1 MPMADNENEV
11 IQEPEAD
18 EGVATQ
24 PVLKGRQ
31 SFRQVRR
38 ELTEEEL
45 SSPAAQ
51 RLILDE
57 LDRLENENAE
67 LKGVSRKFHEVD
79 KKASILDEKLKRHTA
94 LDILSSAALAA
105 GSLALG
111 YAPKVWAGGSATGPI
126 FLVIGIVMIA
136 GGIWSKAVRA

>member
-1 MPMADNENEV
+1 MADNENEI
-11 IQEPEAD
+11 IQEPDAD
-18 EGVATQ
+18 DGVASQ
-24 PVLKGRQ
+24 PTIKGRQ

-57 LDRLENENAE
+57 LDRLENENSE
-67 LKGVSRKFHEVD
+67 LKGISVRFHEVD
-79 KKASILDEKLKRHTA
+79 KKASILSEKLKRHTA

-111 YAPKVWAGGSATGPI
+111 YAPKVWAEDNATGPI

>member
-1 MPMADNENEV
+1 MAGNDNEI

-18 EGVATQ
+18 GDAEAQ
-24 PVLKGRQ
+24 PVVKGRQ

-57 LDRLENENAE
+57 LDRLEEENTE
-67 LKGVSRKFHEVD
+67 LKSISKKFHEVD
-79 KKASILDEKLKRHTA
+79 KRASVLDEKLKRHTA

-105 GSLALG
+105 GALALG
-111 YAPKVWAGGSATGPI
+111 YAPKVWSADTATGPI

>member
-1 MPMADNENEV
+1 MTDNENEI

-18 EGVATQ
+18 GDAVTQ
-24 PVLKGRQ
+24 PIAKGRQ

-45 SSPAAQ
+45 ISPAAQ

-57 LDRLENENAE
+57 LDRLEEENTE
-67 LKGVSRKFHEVD
+67 LKGISKKFHEVD
-79 KKASILDEKLKRHTA
+79 KRASVLDEKFKRHTA

-111 YAPKVWAGGSATGPI
+111 YAPKVWAAENATGPI

>member
-1 MPMADNENEV
+1 MVDDEGEL
-11 IQEPEAD
+11 IQEPETSG
-18 EGVATQ
+18 ESITQ
-24 PVLKGRQ
+24 PVPKGRQ

-57 LDRLENENAE
+57 LDRLEDENTE
-67 LKGVSRKFHEVD
+67 LQKIRNKFHEID
-79 KKASILDEKLKRHTA
+79 KRASVLDEKLKRHTA
-94 LDILSSAALAA
+94 LDIFSSAALAA

-111 YAPKVWAGGSATGPI
+111 YAPKVWDADNATGPI
-126 FLVIGIVMIA
+126 FLVIGIVMIVS
-136 GGIWSKAVRA
+136 GIWSKVVRA

>member
-1 MPMADNENEV
+1 MADNENEI

-18 EGVATQ
+18 EAVESQ
-24 PVLKGRQ
+24 PAPKGRQ

-45 SSPAAQ
+45 LSPAAQ

-57 LDRLENENAE
+57 LDRLEVENSE

-79 KKASILDEKLKRHTA
+79 KEASILGEKLKRHTS

-111 YAPKVWAGGSATGPI
+111 YAPKVWATDNATGPI